1 MTEKFDLSE
10 AKVEKVI
17 VHKIGNQFRDEGM
30 QLSDAELGSRLRAA
44 VC

>member
-1 MTEKFDLSE
+1 VIGGDKIMTEKFDLSE

-30 QLSDAELGSRLRAA
+30 QLLN
-44 VC
+44 